1 MVREFTLVLFNSNS
15 ENCTQSVKIKERSA
29 KKSIEQNDYNQR
41 ENFATQ
47 ENTLNVNETPE
58 LPDRNYLQDIDFVS
72 QEFDL
77 ILKRPELPEREYLE
91 DIDFVA
97 QEFDLILKRPPSIPC
112 RLAEKGSG
120 KSETDGI
127 ELRELQSNENQ
138 VMNQSTVETSHYMA
152 LLKTAQEND
161 DISNVYQSLKPERQT
176 PHETIVEIHGG
187 GYPHNNT
194 YQSLIAIKEDVK
206 SCDSGHY
213 QSLSLKKASP

>member
-72 QEFDL
+72 
-77 ILKRPELPEREYLE
+77 
-91 DIDFVA
+91 

-176 PHETIVEIHGG
+176 PHETIVEINGG

-194 YQSLIAIKEDVK
+194 YQSLITIKEDVK